1 MPAVSVVV
9 PVYNAGR
16 HLPRCVQSIQ
26 SQTMRDLEI
35 ILVDDGST
43 DGSAQLCE
51 ELASA
56 DDRIR
61 VSIRKTAGFL
71 PRAILVLKKL
81 RANTSCLSTP
91 TTLSI
96 PICSRFSSTA
106 RNRLALVLRHARTCV
121 CAKKRASMLLRKMQ
135 KAPSRRFHV
144 RASRPLALRF

>member
-1 MPAVSVVV
+1 MPAVSVIV

-61 VSIRKTAGFL
+61 VFH
-71 PRAILVLKKL
+71 KK
-81 RANTSCLSTP
+81 NGGV
-91 TTLSI
+91 
-96 PICSRFSSTA
+96 SSA
-106 RNRLALVLRHARTCV
+106 RNFGIDLHLGF
-121 CAKKRASMLLRKMQ
+121 
-135 KAPSRRFHV
+135 SRNAIMF
-144 RASRPLALRF
+144 L

>member
-1 MPAVSVVV
+1 MPAVSVIV

-43 DGSAQLCE
+43 DGSARLCE

-61 VSIRKTAGFL
+61 VFH
-71 PRAILVLKKL
+71 KK
-81 RANTSCLSTP
+81 NGGV
-91 TTLSI
+91 
-96 PICSRFSSTA
+96 SSA
-106 RNRLALVLRHARTCV
+106 RNFGIEK
-121 CAKKRASMLLRKMQ
+121 AKRVSMLLRKMQ
-135 KAPSRRFHV
+135 KTPSRRFHA